1 MKLFD
6 ISKLTPKLNS
16 KVSPIVLKRRSTA
29 FVVGIIRTLF
39 IIGLCYLFLFP
50 VAYMIVTALQD
61 PAFANDPSSIWIPK
75 KLSLVAIK
83 GAMEALNF
91 WPSLSITTRISIF
104 STIASLFSCSLA
116 GYGLAR
122 FKMPGKKIVMVLLFL
137 TILVP
142 PQLLLTA
149 QYVNF
154 RYFDFG
160 GLFSLFGFDVYL
172 LDTELSFVL
181 PAIFANGL
189 RGGLFIFIFK
199 QFFEGLPKDLE
210 EAGKIDGCG
219 TFRTYFSIMLP
230 LAVPAFI
237 TVLLFSFIWHWNDY
251 YSAAVYF
258 TGDVRPLTVMLN
270 GLQAALEQ
278 GMTIAGDATA
288 MESRM
293 YLQAGALLTIL
304 PPLVIYIFTQ
314 KYFTEGIE
322 RTGIVG

>member
-1 MKLFD
+1 MKIFKP
-6 ISKLTPKLNS
+6 SKNGKMSSL
-16 KVSPIVLKRRSTA
+16 VLKRRSA
-29 FVVGIIRTLF
+29 ALVVGIIRTLF

-50 VAYMIVTALQD
+50 VCYMIVTALQD
-61 PAFANDPSSIWIPK
+61 PAYANDPSSIWIPK
-75 KLSLVAIK
+75 KLSMVAIK

-91 WPSLSITTRISIF
+91 WPSLGITTRISIF
-104 STIASLFSCSLA
+104 STIASLLSCSLA
-116 GYGLAR
+116 GYGIAR
-122 FKMPGKKIVMVLLFL
+122 FKLPGKKIVMAILFL

-160 GLFSLFGFDVYL
+160 GLLGIFGADVNI
-172 LDTELSFVL
+172 LDSELSFVL

-210 EAGKIDGCG
+210 EAGKIDGSG
-219 TFRTYFSIMLP
+219 TFRTFFSIMLP

-258 TGDVRPLTVMLN
+258 SGDVRPLTVMLN

-278 GMTIAGDATA
+278 GSAIASDATA

-293 YLQAGALLTIL
+293 YLQAGALLTVL
-304 PPLVIYIFTQ
+304 PPLVIYVFTQ

>member
-1 MKLFD
+1 MSSL
-6 ISKLTPKLNS
+6 
-16 KVSPIVLKRRSTA
+16 VLKRRSVGL
-29 FVVGIIRTLF
+29 VVGIVRTLF

-50 VAYMIVTALQD
+50 VVYMIITALQD

-91 WPSLSITTRISIF
+91 WPSHGITARISLF
-104 STIASLFSCSLA
+104 STIASLISCSLA

-122 FKMPGKKIVMVLLFL
+122 FKIPGKKIVMALLFL

-160 GLFSLFGFDVYL
+160 GLLSIFGTNVSI
-172 LDTELSFVL
+172 LDSEFSFVL

-210 EAGKIDGCG
+210 EAGKIDGSG
-219 TFRTYFSIMLP
+219 TFRTFFSIMLP

-258 TGDVRPLTVMLN
+258 TREVRPLTVMLN
-270 GLQAALEQ
+270 GLQTALEQ
-278 GMTIAGDATA
+278 GNTIAGDATA

-293 YLQAGALLTIL
+293 FLQAGALLTVL
-304 PPLVIYIFTQ
+304 PPLVIYVFTQ